1 MFGEWPETGRL
12 PHLILKYQPCEKRSQ
27 GRPLRRLR
35 FVMGKE
41 QDTRPKTCKIYYDDC
56 GYDDDDI
63 CYLNVCVSLY
73 DYRDRVF

>member
-1 MFGEWPETGRL
+1 
-12 PHLILKYQPCEKRSQ
+12 
-27 GRPLRRLR
+27 
-35 FVMGKE
+35 MGKE

-73 DYRDRVF
+73 DYRDRVFWIYKYKDIVNSNKEINIT